1 LGCGGIVY
9 RPTDDYPVFQTS
21 SCSRISG
28 DATTGEFQSS
38 VSVPA
43 TVNNRGVTENNPVGV
58 YKVYAYAQDAASN
71 SSGYVYIG
79 SFAITGS

>member
-1 LGCGGIVY
+1 
-9 RPTDDYPVFQTS
+9 
-21 SCSRISG
+21 
-28 DATTGEFQSS
+28 
-38 VSVPA
+38 VPA
-43 TVNNRGVTENNPVGV
+43 TVNNWGVTENNPVGV